1 MLIRVGYEITL
12 ACQEPTP
19 LICLMSIHPDVRGRL
34 IAPEHTTMEPL
45 VHVQSYIDS
54 FDNICRR
61 LVAPAGGITLRS
73 DATIHDSG
81 RPDASDALAGE
92 WEVGRLPDDTLRFLL
107 GSRYVETDLLSQTA
121 WDMFG
126 STAPGW
132 GRVEAIVAFV
142 HNHLRFDYMSAR
154 ATRTA
159 FEAFNERVGV
169 CRDFAHLALA
179 FLRAMNI
186 PARYVNGYLGDIG
199 VPPAPDP
206 MDFSAWI
213 EVFLGGE
220 WHTFDPRHN
229 ARRIGRVVV
238 ARGRDAADVP
248 LINSFGLHSLT
259 QFRIW
264 TDEVKDV
271 KDAPQSIVTPSFPS
285 SPTVSVPDDP
295 GRSGQYPTEAA

>member
-12 ACQEPTP
+12 ACQQPTP
-19 LICLMSIHPDVRGRL
+19 LICLMSVHPDMRGRL
-34 IAPEHTTMEPL
+34 LAPELMTMEP
-45 VHVQSYIDS
+45 VVQVKSYIDS
-54 FDNICRR
+54 FGNICRR

-73 DATIHDSG
+73 DAMILDSG
-81 RPDASDALAGE
+81 APDPVELSAGE
-92 WEVGRLPDDTLRFLL
+92 CEVGSLPDDTLRFLL

-126 STAPGW
+126 SVRPGW
-132 GRVEAIVAFV
+132 DRVQAIVTFV
-142 HNHLRFDYMSAR
+142 HNHLRFDYQSAR

-159 FEAFNERVGV
+159 VEAYHERVGV
-169 CRDFAHLALA
+169 CRDFAHLALG
-179 FLRAMNI
+179 LIRAMNI

-199 VPPAPDP
+199 VPPVPDP

-220 WHTFDPRHN
+220 WHTFDPRHD

-248 LINSFGLHSLT
+248 LINSFGLHSLA

-264 TDEVKDV
+264 TDEVKE
-271 KDAPQSIVTPSFPS
+271 APQGTVTPSFPS
-285 SPTVSVPDDP
+285 SPTASVPDDP
-295 GRSGQYPTEAA
+295 ARSGQYPTEVA

>member
-12 ACQEPTP
+12 ACEVPTP
-19 LICLMSIHPDVRGRL
+19 LICLMSVHPDVRGRL
-34 IAPEHTTMEPL
+34 LAPEHTTMEPV

-73 DATIHDSG
+73 DAIFHDG
-81 RPDASDALAGE
+81 GGPDPVDRMAEE
-92 WEVGRLPDDTLRFLL
+92 WEVGRLPADTLRFLL

-121 WDMFG
+121 WDLFG
-126 STAPGW
+126 KVKPGW
-132 GRVEAIVAFV
+132 GRVEAIITFV
-142 HNHLRFDYMSAR
+142 HNHLHFDYMSAR

-159 FEAFNERVGV
+159 FEAWHERVGV

-199 VPPAPDP
+199 VAPAPDP
-206 MDFSAWI
+206 MDFSAWV
-213 EVFLGGE
+213 EVFLGGK

-229 ARRIGRVVV
+229 TRRIGRVVV

-248 LINSFGLHSLT
+248 LINSFGQHTLAA
-259 QFRIW
+259 FKIW
-264 TDEVKDV
+264 TDEVKD
-271 KDAPQSIVTPSFPS
+271 APQSAVTPSFPS
-285 SPTVSVPDDP
+285 SPTASAPDDP
-295 GRSGQYPTEAA
+295 GRSGQYPTAAA

>member
-12 ACQEPTP
+12 ACQQPTP
-19 LICLMSIHPDVRGRL
+19 LICLMSVHPDARGRL
-34 IAPEHTTMEPL
+34 LAPEETSMEPM
-45 VHVQSYIDS
+45 VPVQSYIDS

-73 DATIHDSG
+73 DAVIHDSG
-81 RPDASDALAGE
+81 KPDPVDRTAEE

-126 STAPGW
+126 SVKPGW
-132 GRVEAIVAFV
+132 DRVEAIVAFV
-142 HNHLRFDYMSAR
+142 HNHLRFDYQSAR

-159 FEAFNERVGV
+159 VEAYHERVGV
-169 CRDFAHLALA
+169 CRDFAHLALG

-199 VPPAPDP
+199 VPPVPDP

-229 ARRIGRVVV
+229 ARRIGRVIV

-248 LINSFGLHSLT
+248 LVNSFGLHGLT
-259 QFRIW
+259 GFRVW
-264 TDEVKDV
+264 TDEVKD
-271 KDAPQSIVTPSFPS
+271 APQGTVTPSFPS
-285 SPTVSVPDDP
+285 SPTVSAPDDP
-295 GRSGQYPTEAA
+295 ARSGLCPTEDA

>member
-1 MLIRVGYEITL
+1 MLIRVGYEIKL
-12 ACQEPTP
+12 ACKQPTP
-19 LICLMSIHPDVRGRL
+19 LICLMSVHPDTRGRL
-34 IAPEHTTMEPL
+34 LAPEETSMDPM
-45 VHVQSYIDS
+45 VPVQSYIDS

-73 DATIHDSG
+73 DAVIHDSG
-81 RPDASDALAGE
+81 KPDPVYRTAEE

-126 STAPGW
+126 SVNPGW
-132 GRVEAIVAFV
+132 DRVEAIVAFV
-142 HNHLRFDYMSAR
+142 HDHLRFDYQSAR

-159 FEAFNERVGV
+159 VEAYRERVGV
-169 CRDFAHLALA
+169 CRDFAHLALG

-199 VPPAPDP
+199 VPPVPDP

-220 WHTFDPRHN
+220 WHSFDPRHN

-248 LINSFGLHSLT
+248 LINSFGLHGLT
-259 QFRIW
+259 QFRVW
-264 TDEVKDV
+264 TDEVKD
-271 KDAPQSIVTPSFPS
+271 APQGTVTPSFPS
-285 SPTVSVPDDP
+285 SPIASAPGDP
-295 GRSGQYPTEAA
+295 ARSGRCPTEAG